1 MWEYKEE
8 AYKETENKS
17 DMIKFLN
24 KQGKDGW
31 ELVNLAKPDR
41 SCGFVPYWGMIFKR
55 KCAE

>member
-41 SCGFVPYWGMIFKR
+41 CEFVQYWGMIFKR